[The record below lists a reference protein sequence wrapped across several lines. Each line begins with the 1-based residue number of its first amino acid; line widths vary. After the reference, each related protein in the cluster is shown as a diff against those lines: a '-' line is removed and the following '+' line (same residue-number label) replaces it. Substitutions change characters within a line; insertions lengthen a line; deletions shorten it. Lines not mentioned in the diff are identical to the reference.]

1 MSVNSMRVVLI
12 DDHPMFLEGLRSLLT
27 VHGMQVVGL
36 GSNGLEAQHL
46 ARTLRP
52 DLIVMDLH
60 MPVCDGLEATRR
72 ITAEWPE
79 VRIVILTVSADEEQL
94 FAALQAG
101 AIGYLLKNLHADDFF
116 RLLAGLEQGAT
127 PISPELAEKIDQ
139 DLVQSIANN
148 AKEEAILTPL
158 QRQILHLVGQGLTYR
173 EVAAYTHM
181 SESSIKYHMKQILN
195 KLHLTN
201 RTHAIAYARRREG
214 MS

>member
-1 MSVNSMRVVLI
+1 MRVVLI
-12 DDHPMFLEGLRSLLT
+12 DDHPMFLDGLSSLLT
-27 VHGMQVVGL
+27 AHGMQVVGM

-46 ARTLRP
+46 AQTLRP

-101 AIGYLLKNLHADDFF
+101 ASGYLLKNLHADDFF
-116 RLLAGLEQGAT
+116 RLLDGLDQGAP
-127 PISPELAEKIDQ
+127 PISPELAQKIDQ
-139 DLVQSIANN
+139 ALVHSIANN
-148 AKEEAILTPL
+148 TKEGAILTPL
-158 QRQILHLVGQGLTYR
+158 QRQILHLVGHGLTYR
-173 EVAAYTHM
+173 EVAAHIHM
-181 SESSIKYHMKQILN
+181 SESSIKYHMKQILT

-201 RTHAIAYARRREG
+201 RTHAIAYVRRQG
-214 MS
+214 GL